1 MSDLEQEI
9 FGNEEI
15 IILLKKH
22 FKKIKKIKKEKLEEF
37 IKKYETELKK
47 IAPKRNWQ
55 VWLIK
60 KKKNYDKALKESKKD
75 DKKDDKKDEG
85 KGTGLPN
92 INPVEE
98 SLDDEPG
105 KGKEEYEKNKER
117 EKERRKKEKKEID
130 DQLEPYNAKLIE
142 HKDFKD
148 YIDKENTNVLLLA
161 NGENIV
167 IDDENLKKLR
177 EDEDQFVT
185 TLDDGRI
192 QLVDNLTHIDDP
204 FEGQVS
210 EDEEYENEIEESSDE
225 EEIHIELEDLKT
237 VSQNRKAFVKWV
249 NEDLYKRI
257 EKLKPDSP
265 LQIYQLL
272 IREYLSLET
281 PYRGVLVYHG
291 LGTGKTASAVS
302 LAEGLSTELKIN
314 TLLPASLETEF
325 IKEVQTWG
333 REELNK
339 GGLWRLYSDKEISDK
354 EMVNELDEKYNL
366 NPKNRKTILKQTK
379 NTIKSKMLH
388 DNPETDK
395 LEIKK
400 MEKDINALSGVW
412 LPDPNGKRFV
422 IEEGEE
428 DPFTYNERIYLE
440 QQLNFLIHKK
450 YNFIHYNPFPK
461 VKESKLQDFIEEEDE
476 EDELDL
482 LLDPEEQKK
491 LNTHNKKIVDSLEK
505 KLKRNIR
512 EHYVDSPFYNE
523 VLIIDEV
530 HNLVRQILND
540 DPNPEKKNSSE
551 ARRARVFYNWI
562 VNSENTKL
570 IFLSGTPVINRPCEI
585 AILYNML
592 KGLIKIYSFTIKT
605 DIGIDEANEKL
616 EEILYNRNSPIELFH
631 VDTKEG
637 KLVISFIQEKTNFK
651 SVKDKD
657 KNIVYSV
664 KTNSGDFNDFIEFI
678 YKSLHE
684 IFNKKDILPTQAQF
698 KDISQKEM
706 RQIRLGERFVFDK
719 DLDISF
725 NRHQKL
731 FDIYENGEIID
742 TTRHEHFM
750 SYFFEN
756 GEIVPEK
763 KKILLKRMLMGLT
776 SYYPID
782 RSSIVY
788 MPEVLKPHIKNETY
802 KYYSIVK
809 NLNIIQCPLS
819 EIQFKNYQKG
829 LEWQEKIE
837 ELQSR
842 RNIWE
847 DEIHHYN
854 IRTRQ
859 ACNVVFN
866 DEENFRMMK
875 KYIKD
880 DKEASKE
887 RAKEIERLKQAE
899 YTKIRDNQLFRHD
912 KALNDYSPKF
922 LEIYRN
928 MQRFIKDKKPTGKIL
943 FYSDFR
949 SDAGSE
955 AFELMLQ
962 CNGYS
967 KLNTENLPESKDLR
981 YTFITGS
988 ESPDERRKSKLYFN
1002 DEKNIYG
1009 DYCQVMIISSA
1020 GAEGISLTCVRQ
1032 VHILEP
1038 YWNYVRIDQV
1048 LGRAIRMRSHT
1059 GKDPKN
1065 PWLPKE
1071 KQNVEQYI
1079 YLATL
1084 PEGLNPED
1092 IYDDISKRENWSIPK
1107 GWKKENIKTELSKES
1122 NREILELI
1130 EDLIRVN
1137 VNYGNYTSDQ
1147 DLFRTMEQKYRFSLQ
1162 ITDVIK
1168 ESALDCIQHTTDD
1181 PELNDK
1187 CIRFSDKLTGE
1198 IAYFPGIGA
1207 KVLEHTDII
1216 QLKSKYIYKVKENLY
1231 VISAKSDDSDH
1242 NIYLYYEYKTD
1253 KKIEK
1258 IDIRYLRENGK
1269 RICDVYIDTNM
1280 LLLNVDATHP
1290 YNSKLDK
1297 EFSVFQEIYNI
1308 PRDIITDYI
1317 DKQKFPTLEKMI
1329 KQEYLEGYKLKYNVN
1344 DSFFYMGTDT
1354 ILSDKCIQ
1362 KIYPYALYEEDSW
1375 KIVNENPIIILDGE
1389 LFISE

>member
-15 IILLKKH
+15 INLLKKH
-22 FKKIKKIKKEKLEEF
+22 FKKIKKLKKDKLDEF
-37 IKKYETELKK
+37 ILKYETELKK

-55 VWLIK
+55 VWLITK
-60 KKKNYDKALKESKKD
+60 KKKYDKALKESKKE
-75 DKKDDKKDEG
+75 KEESKEESKDEG

-92 INPVEE
+92 INQDEE

-105 KGKEEYEKNKER
+105 QGLKEYERNKER
-117 EKERRKKEKKEID
+117 EKERRKKEKEEIETH
-130 DQLEPYNAKLIE
+130 LKKYNAELIE
-142 HKDFKD
+142 YKDFKK
-148 YIDKENTNVLLLA
+148 YIGRDNTNVFILS
-161 NGENIV
+161 NGDNIV

-177 EDEDQFVT
+177 NDEDQFVQE
-185 TLDDGRI
+185 LDDGRV
-192 QLVDNLTHIDDP
+192 QLVDNLTELVKDP
-204 FEGQVS
+204 FSKES
-210 EDEEYENEIEESSDE
+210 DEEDEIEESSE
-225 EEIHIELEDLKT
+225 EEDIHIELEDLKT

-249 NEDLYKRI
+249 NDDLYKRI

-272 IREYLSLET
+272 IKEYLSLET

-339 GGLWRLYSDKEISDK
+339 GGLWRLYSDKEISDN
-354 EMVNELDEKYNL
+354 EMINELDEKYNL
-366 NPKNRKTILKQTK
+366 NAKNRKTILRQTK
-379 NTIKSKMLH
+379 NTIKAHILNE
-388 DNPETDK
+388 NPETDK

-400 MEKDINALSGVW
+400 MEKEINTLSGVW
-412 LPDPNGKRFV
+412 LPDPNGKKFV
-422 IEEGEE
+422 TGEGEE
-428 DPFTYNERIYLE
+428 DLFTYNERIYLE
-440 QQLNFLIHKK
+440 QQLNFLIQKK

-461 VKESKLQDFIEEEDE
+461 VKDSKLQDFIEEEDE
-476 EDELDL
+476 EDDLDL
-482 LLDPEEQKK
+482 LLDPDEQKK

-512 EHYVDSPFYNE
+512 EYYVNSPFYNE
-523 VLIIDEV
+523 VLIVDEV

-540 DPNPEKKNSSE
+540 NPDPEMNNSPE
-551 ARRARVFYNWI
+551 ARRSKVFYNWI

-570 IFLSGTPVINRPCEI
+570 IFLSGTPVINKPCEI

-605 DIGIDEANEKL
+605 DISIDEATEKL
-616 EEILYNRNSPIELFH
+616 EEILYDRGSPVELFH

-651 SVKDKD
+651 SVKDED

-664 KTNSGDFNDFIEFI
+664 KANTGDFNDFIEFI
-678 YKSLHE
+678 FKSLHK
-684 IFNKKDILPTQAQF
+684 IFDKKDILPTQIQF
-698 KDISQKEM
+698 KGLSQKEI
-706 RQIRLGERFVFDK
+706 RKIRLGERFVFDT

-731 FDIYENGEIID
+731 FDIYENDELID
-742 TTRHEHFM
+742 TTKHEHFM

-756 GEIVPEK
+756 GDIVPEK

-788 MPEVLKPHIKNETY
+788 MPEVLKPHIKDERY

-809 NLNIIQCPLS
+809 NINIVECPFS

-837 ELQSR
+837 EFQR
-842 RNIWE
+842 GRNVWDDI
-847 DEIHHYN
+847 IHHYS

-875 KYIKD
+875 KNFKD
-880 DKEASKE
+880 KEVSKEASKE
-887 RAKEIERLKQAE
+887 IERFKQAE
-899 YTKIRDNQLFRHD
+899 YTKIRDNKLFRHD
-912 KALNDYSPKF
+912 KSLNDYSPKF
-922 LEIYRN
+922 LEIYKN
-928 MQRFIKDKKPTGKIL
+928 MQKFIKDKKPTGKIL

-967 KLNTENLPESKDLR
+967 KLNTEKLPESKDLR

-1065 PWLPKE
+1065 PWLPKD

-1079 YLATL
+1079 YLASM
-1084 PEGLNPED
+1084 PRGLNPED

-1107 GWKKENIKTELSKES
+1107 GWKKENIKSELSKES

-1130 EDLIRVN
+1130 EDLIRIN
-1137 VNYGNYTSDQ
+1137 VNYGGETADEN
-1147 DLFRTMEQKYRFSLQ
+1147 LFQTMEKKYRFSLQ

-1168 ESALDCIQHTTDD
+1168 ESSLDCIQHTTDD

-1216 QLKSKYIYKVKENLY
+1216 QLKSKYIYKVKDDLY

-1253 KKIEK
+1253 KKTEK

-1344 DSFFYMGTDT
+1344 DSFFYMGQDT

-1362 KIYPYALYEEDSW
+1362 KIYPYSLYEEDSW